1 MERKLAVSMFG
12 QKRLSREGGIEIVA
26 KELCTRMVQNG
37 CTVTCYNRSGHHVS
51 GAEYDNKTE
60 YEGICQKYVPTI
72 EKKGLAA
79 VSSSF
84 FAAFY
89 SAFGKYDVVHIHAEG
104 PAFFAWLPK
113 LFGKKVVVT
122 IHGIDWQREKWKSG
136 FGSKFIRQGE
146 KNAVKYADE
155 IIVLSK
161 GVQDYFKNTYDR
173 DTWFIPN
180 GVNRPEIRKA
190 ELITQKF
197 GLTENSYILFL
208 GRLVPEKGI
217 RYLIEAFKN
226 VCTDKKLVIAGGSSD
241 TDSFMKKLQ
250 ESAKEDDRII
260 FTGFVQ
266 GRMLDELYSN
276 AYIYTL
282 PSDLEGMPLSLLEAM
297 SYGNC
302 CLVSDI
308 PECTEVVEDKAC
320 KIVYTTHD
328 YQLVC
333 PSHGMFDV
341 DMKPCERCLDG
352 HYIHCLQTKCLKNS
366 RAKSLLGT
374 LDGYMWK
381 YSKAYSYVDAYICC
395 SYFLKSKLDTQKRF
409 RDKTIGLH
417 NFKKEMPH
425 LDNIQKK
432 GYVLEFGHLSRDKG
446 TDTLLE
452 VAKKMPNTEF
462 VFIGYG
468 PSADKMKDIP
478 NVKYLGFKTGEELYR
493 IIAEAA
499 ISVCP
504 SEWYENCPYSVM
516 ESVLLG
522 TPVVGSKMGGIP
534 ELIEPG
540 KTGELF
546 EAGNVE
552 DLMKAI
558 KKVLQTQ
565 DVLERYTKNCSQVK
579 YETTESYY
587 IKLMK
592 IYRGEKNVEQISS

>member
-1 MERKLAVSMFG
+1 MNRRKSKHKEKLNIAMFG
-12 QKRLSREGGIEIVA
+12 QKRIPSREGGVEIVVE
-26 KELCTRMVQNG
+26 ELCSRMVAQGHN
-37 CTVTCYNRSGHHVS
+37 VTCYN
-51 GAEYDNKTE
+51 
-60 YEGICQKYVPTI
+60 
-72 EKKGLAA
+72 
-79 VSSSF
+79 
-84 FAAFY
+84 
-89 SAFGKYDVVHIHAEG
+89 
-104 PAFFAWLPK
+104 
-113 LFGKKVVVT
+113 
-122 IHGIDWQREKWKSG
+122 
-136 FGSKFIRQGE
+136 
-146 KNAVKYADE
+146 
-155 IIVLSK
+155 
-161 GVQDYFKNTYDR
+161 
-173 DTWFIPN
+173 
-180 GVNRPEIRKA
+180 
-190 ELITQKF
+190 
-197 GLTENSYILFL
+197 
-208 GRLVPEKGI
+208 
-217 RYLIEAFKN
+217 
-226 VCTDKKLVIAGGSSD
+226 
-241 TDSFMKKLQ
+241 
-250 ESAKEDDRII
+250 
-260 FTGFVQ
+260 
-266 GRMLDELYSN
+266 
-276 AYIYTL
+276 
-282 PSDLEGMPLSLLEAM
+282 
-297 SYGNC
+297 
-302 CLVSDI
+302 
-308 PECTEVVEDKAC
+308 
-320 KIVYTTHD
+320 
-328 YQLVC
+328 
-333 PSHGMFDV
+333 SHGMFDV

-468 PSADKMKDIP
+468 PSVDKMKDIP

-552 DLMKAI
+552 ELMKAI

-565 DVLERYTKNCSQVK
+565 DVLERYTKNCSQVN

-587 IKLMK
+587 VKLMK